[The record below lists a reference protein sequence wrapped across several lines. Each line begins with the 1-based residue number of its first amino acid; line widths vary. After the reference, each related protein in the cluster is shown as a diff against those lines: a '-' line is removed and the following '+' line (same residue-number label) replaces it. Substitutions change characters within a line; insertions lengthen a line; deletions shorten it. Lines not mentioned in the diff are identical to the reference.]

1 VSLPDA
7 ELIARVL
14 ARDDRHAFSEL
25 VRRHQSSVR
34 GFLRRL
40 TRGRQALA
48 DDLAQETFI
57 EAYRSLA
64 RYRGHSAFSTW
75 LLGIACNRWRNDRRR
90 ERPTE
95 EWTDDTVPAESV
107 GGGDRF
113 AADATTAADWR
124 EDLAAALVHLS
135 DGERAAIHLCFQEGL
150 TNEEAAEVLGFPLGT
165 VKTHLARAKE
175 KLRAHLQAWAPS

>member
-1 VSLPDA
+1 MSLPEA

-14 ARDDRHAFSEL
+14 AQDDRHAFSEL

-40 TRGRQALA
+40 TRGREALA

-64 RYRGHSAFSTW
+64 RYRGSSAFSTW
-75 LLGIACNRWRNDRRR
+75 LMGIACNRWRNDRRR

-95 EWTDDTVPAESV
+95 EWTDDTVPVEPAGAGE
-107 GGGDRF
+107 RF
-113 AADATTAADWR
+113 APGATAAVDWR
-124 EDLAAALVHLS
+124 QDLAAALAYLS

-150 TNEEAAEVLGFPLGT
+150 THEEAAEVLGFPLGT

-175 KLRAHLQAWAPS
+175 KLRVHLRAWAPG